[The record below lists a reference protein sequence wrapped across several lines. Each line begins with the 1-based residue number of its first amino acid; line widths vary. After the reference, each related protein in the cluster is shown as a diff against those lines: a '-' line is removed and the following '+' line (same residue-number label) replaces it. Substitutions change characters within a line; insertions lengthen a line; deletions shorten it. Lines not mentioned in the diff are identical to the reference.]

1 MGSDPGHR
9 RAADFSGGRPIRPEL
24 PDDQRQRLVEIEWR
38 FAVHLAAHVLAPSTL
53 GYGLAEFQGPLSS
66 GQNVA
71 RSRDRRSSRTRS
83 STAIGAGDSA
93 FTPVL
98 TSPPNIRR

>member
-1 MGSDPGHR
+1 VHGEPPLDFDESLPLVIGQFGRDGPAAGEIPG
-9 RAADFSGGRPIRPEL
+9 
-24 PDDQRQRLVEIEWR
+24 
-38 FAVHLAAHVLAPSTL
+38 AVAGEQV
-53 GYGLAEFQGPLSS
+53 EFQGPLSS

-71 RSRDRRSSRTRS
+71 RSHDRRASRTRS

-93 FTPVL
+93 FTLVL